1 MGITRIFYLGL
12 FAACMGIVF
21 CKTPSTIA
29 SEQWTK
35 NAVAIQDL
43 KSEIEKA
50 EERLETEEEKDNP
63 NPRKVAALKSNID
76 AMKKAGEALETSN
89 RQIGELTARA
99 DIAEKERDVAEASR
113 WKWFFYGLGAGLALG
128 IGGMLLFRRAFFA

>member
-1 MGITRIFYLGL
+1 MKRFIL
-12 FAACMGIVF
+12 FTLFCLA

-63 NPRKVAALKSNID
+63 NPRKVAALKSNIE
-76 AMKKAGEALETSN
+76 AMKKAGEALEASN

-99 DIAEKERDVAEASR
+99 EIAEKRADVAEASR
-113 WKWFFYGLGAGLALG
+113 WKWLFIGVGIGAVLGAGVMWL
-128 IGGMLLFRRAFFA
+128 IRRVFG

>member
-1 MGITRIFYLGL
+1 MKRFVL
-12 FAACMGIVF
+12 FTFLCLA

-35 NAVAIQDL
+35 NAIAIQDL

-63 NPRKVAALKSNID
+63 NPRKVAALKSNIE
-76 AMKKAGEALETSN
+76 AMKKAGEALEASN

-99 DIAEKERDVAEASR
+99 EIAEKRADVAEAER
-113 WKWFFYGLGAGLALG
+113 WKWFFYGIGAGVALGAGGLAL
-128 IGGMLLFRRAFFA
+128 IRRVFG

>member
-12 FAACMGIVF
+12 FAACMGLVF

-63 NPRKVAALKSNID
+63 NPRKIAALKSNIE
-76 AMKKAGEALETSN
+76 AMKKAGEALEASN

-113 WKWFFYGLGAGLALG
+113 WKWLFIGVGIGAVLGAGAV
-128 IGGMLLFRRAFFA
+128 FFIKR

>member
-1 MGITRIFYLGL
+1 MKRLIL
-12 FAACMGIVF
+12 FTFFCLA

-50 EERLETEEEKDNP
+50 EERLEAEEEKDNP
-63 NPRKVAALKSNID
+63 NPRKIAALKSNID
-76 AMKKAGEALETSN
+76 AMKKAGDALEASN

-99 DIAEKERDVAEASR
+99 EIAEKRADVAEASR

>member
-35 NAVAIQDL
+35 NAIAIQDL

-63 NPRKVAALKSNID
+63 NPRKVAALKSNIE
-76 AMKKAGEALETSN
+76 AMKKAGEALEASN

-99 DIAEKERDVAEASR
+99 EIAEKRADVAEASR